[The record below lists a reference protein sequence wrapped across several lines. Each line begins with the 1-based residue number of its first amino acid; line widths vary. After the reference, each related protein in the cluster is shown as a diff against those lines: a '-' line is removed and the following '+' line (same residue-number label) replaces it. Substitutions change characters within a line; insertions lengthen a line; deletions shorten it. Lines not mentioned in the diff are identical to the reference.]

1 MTLGSVLIAIDAGN
15 SAVKIVVRGILPGSV
30 RGSVSGTGNRPD
42 LNKTFLLQDDDWAG
56 QVCDWLQS
64 TANLNASDDSMQ
76 CWVSTV
82 NRSAS
87 EPLQCEIAERFPD
100 VSWNVAR
107 YDTIPM
113 KVDVEFPERVG
124 IDRLLG
130 GFAASSNQT
139 QPVVVVD
146 AGSAVTIDYV
156 GRDQVGDLASGGD
169 SRCNSVFLGGAILPG
184 VRLQL
189 AALAN
194 GTEAIEQIAFDV
206 DATSQPFQGAFQ
218 PGRNTE
224 DAIRL
229 GVTAGLVGSVQRLVN
244 DYATLAKDG
253 SVSIVVTGGDAML
266 ISRHLA
272 LPHIVRPQ
280 LVCDGL
286 LLLAKS
292 SQQNSPPV

>member
-1 MTLGSVLIAIDAGN
+1 MDSVLIAIDAGN
-15 SAVKIVVRGILPGSV
+15 SAVKVVVRGAPATDV
-30 RGSVSGTGNRPD
+30 D
-42 LNKTFLLQDDDWAG
+42 LNKTFLLQDAHWAG
-56 QVCDWLQS
+56 NVCDWLESEASLS
-64 TANLNASDDSMQ
+64 TADRLAQ

-87 EPLQCEIAERFPD
+87 EPLQCEIAGRFPD

-107 YDTIPM
+107 FDSIPM
-113 KVDVEFPERVG
+113 KVDVDFPERVG

-130 GFAASSNQT
+130 GFAASSALPGNPPSG
-139 QPVVVVD
+139 PVVVID
-146 AGSAVTIDYV
+146 AGSAVTIDFV
-156 GRDQVGDLASGGD
+156 DRNESRDQESVQD
-169 SRCNSVFLGGAILPG
+169 SDHTHVFSGGAILPG

-206 DATSQPFQGAFQ
+206 DASSPRSQGTFR
-218 PGRNTE
+218 PGKNTE
-224 DAIRL
+224 AAIRL

-244 DYATLAKDG
+244 DYATLTAAG

-266 ISRHLA
+266 ISQHLA
-272 LPHIVRPQ
+272 LGHEVRPQ

-292 SQQNSPPV
+292 SQKKSTQV